1 MKIFRLSKCQYVME
15 GLSEICRQELFF
27 ASKED
32 AQIELD
38 RLVEARSILND
49 STYRFT
55 IEEVEVIE

>member
-1 MKIFRLSKCQYVME
+1 ME